1 MDCLVLC
8 VNDLDGFYNKNELDC
23 VEWYTKMKALWRGG
37 VVELCSPNCALCST
51 LRKTF
56 GQARLTARFSP

>member
-23 VEWYTKMKALWRGG
+23 VEWYTKMKAPWRGG
-37 VVELCSPNCALCST
+37 EVELYI
-51 LRKTF
+51 
-56 GQARLTARFSP
+56 